1 MNKLYLIL
9 ISLFL
14 LLTPSKA
21 EDFKTVLKQIQK
33 GFEQNNAKLFSNYFD
48 DNCYLSLN
56 NGISGYYTSNQAYYI
71 FEKYFSTYKILEFK
85 VVESAKSNIQVIIE
99 IAVKYV
105 KDCNTNTGQ
114 VLITLKNYND
124 KFLITQIFIS

>member
-105 KDCNTNTGQ
+105 KDGNTNTGQ